1 VRGSRAVLLL
11 AASSLSGGFAAAGC
25 TVGSGSGSAVGTL
38 MDVGCNSA
46 GAYSTLTPF
55 SLSPTFFA
63 GEPIEDVCPPPGNC
77 SGPHMNRLVI
87 RMQRTGNRIEVNDVL
102 YFDVLNTLKVAE
114 CVRGAVVNGMPDW
127 DTRLVT
133 GSDGS
138 LIPGLPWCDW
148 NAADYVLTPDGGALD
163 GGASD
168 GGASD
173 GGAPDA
179 GVTVSDGGV
188 PLVMT
193 LPYARINLSTQDYV
207 QASLA
212 PLYTCVEARSV
223 GVALPGSW
231 IEFRDFG
238 NAIENNVPP
247 DQRGDLSQ
255 MGDYRVD
262 FGQRLRANFHLLLGD
277 QAVEHAIQTRER
289 TPDLRIKGQLDGS
302 FDFDL
307 DRGRAAQP
315 FP

>member
-1 VRGSRAVLLL
+1 VRRHAGALVVLLGL
-11 AASSLSGGFAAAGC
+11 AGAIASGC

-38 MDVGCNSA
+38 QVTGCNSSGSYA
-46 GAYSTLTPF
+46 TTGAF
-55 SLSPTFFA
+55 SLNPTFFA

-77 SGPHMNRLVI
+77 TGPHMNRLVI
-87 RMQRTGNRIEVNDVL
+87 RMQRTGNRLEVNDVL

-114 CVRGAVVNGMPDW
+114 CVRGATTNGAPDW

-133 GSDGS
+133 GADGQP
-138 LIPGLPWCDW
+138 IPGLPWCDW
-148 NAADYVLTPDGGALD
+148 NAADFVDGGVPDGGV
-163 GGASD
+163 SD
-168 GGASD
+168 GGAV
-173 GGAPDA
+173 A
-179 GVTVSDGGV
+179 TDGGV
-188 PLVMT
+188 PVPMT
-193 LPYARINLSTQDYV
+193 ALRARINLSTQDYV

-231 IEFRDFG
+231 IEFLDFG
-238 NAIENNVPP
+238 NAIETNLPP
-247 DQRGDLSQ
+247 DQRGDLST

-262 FGQRLRANFHLLLGD
+262 FGQRLRANFHLILGD
-277 QAVEHAIQTRER
+277 QAVEHAIMTHDAI
-289 TPDLRIKGQLDGS
+289 PDQRISGALDGS